1 MSAKL
6 DKLKKLRGRS
16 FREFNERGRQ
26 SANIFAEKFGVSS
39 QMKLLTE
46 AKLLQKFDL
55 PGKSVSAENLFQYFR
70 SRKNVGFYASFDNPE
85 ATIGELRRR
94 FPLEEADIIKRADR
108 ICDGFFDL
116 LGCENLYFGDKIPNW
131 HFDPLAGKSSPKIHW
146 SKIDLENAAVTGD
159 TKIIWE
165 LNRHQYF
172 TVLGRAFWLTKDE
185 KYAKTFVAHLESW
198 FDENPPKVGIN
209 WLSSLELAF
218 RAISWIWAFHFF
230 KDSPELTAEIFIRML
245 SYLYSHGRH
254 LETYLSTYF
263 SPNTHLTGE
272 ALGLYFLGAFL
283 PEMQEAKR
291 WKKLGYK
298 ILLDAL
304 DFQIRADGVY
314 CEQTSYYHR
323 YTTDFYA
330 NLLIL
335 RQLEGAPGE
344 PKHRE
349 KLNQLFEFLL
359 FITQPNGET
368 PLFGDDDG
376 GRFYFL
382 DEKNVTDFRP
392 ALALGAT
399 LFERGDL
406 KFAGGDASAELLW
419 LLGVE
424 GVRKFDEIEASEP
437 RETSKAFK
445 TSGFFSMRDSWNSDA
460 SFLLIDCGEHGF
472 LNCGHAHADALS
484 FVLTANGKPI
494 FVDSG
499 TYSYTSDLAARQ
511 LFRSTS
517 AHNCLSVNG
526 ESSSIAGSAFS
537 WKSIADAK
545 LLEWREDENVVCF
558 RGTHD
563 GFARFGVS
571 YEREILLKKHESVIL
586 TDSIKSVD
594 SNSYELNF
602 ILSPHVEAEIRDN
615 SVTVF
620 DKKIRERKLLTVY
633 TEIIAE
639 KVGDRGIWR
648 IEKCFVS
655 PRYGLKVESKKLVF
669 TALVK
674 GDFKICSV
682 LAEATAAETFNLK
695 SEVSDFEQNDN
706 RNRIKI

>member
-1 MSAKL
+1 MPAKL

-26 SANIFAEKFGVSS
+26 SANIFAEKLGISS
-39 QMKLLTE
+39 QMKLPTE

-55 PGKSVSAENLFQYFR
+55 PGKSVSAENLLEHFR
-70 SRKNVGFYASFDNPE
+70 SRKNVKFYASFDNPE

-94 FPLEEADIIKRADR
+94 FPLEEAEIIKRADR

-116 LGCENLYFGDKIPNW
+116 LGYENLYFEDKIPNW
-131 HFDPLAGKSSPKIHW
+131 HFDPISEKSSPKVHW

-159 TKIIWE
+159 TKTIWE

-172 TVLGRAFWLTKDE
+172 TILGRAFWLTRDA
-185 KYAKTFVAHLESW
+185 KYAETFVAHLESW
-198 FDENPPKVGIN
+198 FDENPPKIGIN

-218 RAISWIWAFHFF
+218 RSISWIWAFHFF
-230 KDSPELTAEIFIRML
+230 RDSPELTPEIFARML

-283 PEMQEAKR
+283 PEMKEAKR
-291 WKKLGYK
+291 WKNLGYK

-335 RQLEGAPGE
+335 RQLEGAPIE
-344 PKHRE
+344 QKHRE

-382 DEKNVTDFRP
+382 DEKNIADFRP
-392 ALALGAT
+392 TLALGAV
-399 LFERGDL
+399 LYERGDF
-406 KFAGGDASAELLW
+406 KFAAGDAGAELLW

-424 GVRKFDEIEASEP
+424 GLRKFDEIEAFEP
-437 RETSKAFK
+437 RETSKAFE
-445 TSGFFSMRDSWNSDA
+445 TSGFFAMRDSWNSDA
-460 SFLLIDCGEHGF
+460 NFLLIDCGEHGF

-484 FVLTANGKPI
+484 FVLSSNGEPI

-499 TYSYTSDLAARQ
+499 TYSYTSDLEARQ

-526 ESSSIAGSAFS
+526 ESSSISGSAFS

-545 LLEWREDENVVCF
+545 LLEWREDENSVCF

-563 GFARFGVS
+563 GFAHFGVS
-571 YEREILLKKHESVIL
+571 YEREILLKKHDSVVL

-602 ILSPHVEAEIRDN
+602 ILSPRVEAEIKNN
-615 SVTVF
+615 SATIF
-620 DKKIRERKLLTVY
+620 DKKNREQKLLTVY

-639 KVGDRGIWR
+639 KGGEKGVWT
-648 IEKCFVS
+648 IEKCDVS

-669 TALVK
+669 TARMK
-674 GDFKICSV
+674 GDFKICSIF
-682 LAEATAAETFNLK
+682 AK
-695 SEVSDFEQNDN
+695 SK
-706 RNRIKI
+706 IKNFRA